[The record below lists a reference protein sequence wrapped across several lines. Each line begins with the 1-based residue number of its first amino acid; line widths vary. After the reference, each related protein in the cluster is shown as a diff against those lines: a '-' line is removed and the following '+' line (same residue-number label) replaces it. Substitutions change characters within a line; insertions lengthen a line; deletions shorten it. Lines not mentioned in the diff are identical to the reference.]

1 MRQRDPGFSEQM
13 DRLGNRTFTEQDYDN
28 WASTMDLNNMSSDRQ
43 KMFIETGTKLCGMK
57 KDMGDF
63 NERGIKRLG
72 QPICRSLAENNCPQA
87 KESSSNEAE
96 NLMNEL
102 YLAKGAKV
110 VLTKNL
116 WSQAGL
122 VNGAQGTVKY
132 IIYAEGSQTS
142 ADTMPDMLLV
152 HFPGYKGPS
161 FLSPE
166 EFPDEEEVLVPIFPV
181 HATWY
186 NNRGHMLDRT
196 QFPLLYGYAITI
208 HKSQGELDNFGGGA
222 EFMVFDD

>member
-1 MRQRDPGFSEQM
+1 M
-13 DRLGNRTFTEQDYDN
+13 
-28 WASTMDLNNMSSDRQ
+28 
-43 KMFIETGTKLCGMK
+43 
-57 KDMGDF
+57 
-63 NERGIKRLG
+63 
-72 QPICRSLAENNCPQA
+72 
-87 KESSSNEAE
+87 
-96 NLMNEL
+96 
-102 YLAKGAKV
+102 
-110 VLTKNL
+110 LTKNL

-186 NNRGHMLDRT
+186 NNRGHILDRT

-208 HKSQGELDNFGGGA
+208 HKSQGELDNF
-222 EFMVFDD
+222 FWVWPYFYTLYFSR